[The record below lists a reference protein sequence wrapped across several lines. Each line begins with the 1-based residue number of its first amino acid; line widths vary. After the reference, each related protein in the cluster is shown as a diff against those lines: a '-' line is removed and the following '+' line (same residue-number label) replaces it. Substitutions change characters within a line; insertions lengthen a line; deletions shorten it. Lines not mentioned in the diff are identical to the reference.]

1 MLRLS
6 RVLRNLCGMERT
18 STQRI
23 LRACAGAL
31 ALGISLSGLILTST
45 AAHAAT
51 TTATYVSDE
60 DSVTTSSVTAIVID
74 ETTDY
79 LFDANQDPSL
89 GSDWYYCDAA
99 FDTTNFVTVT
109 GTLNVILGDNCDW
122 KVDALQ
128 VATGSTLTVWS
139 APQNTGKLEA
149 NASSGP
155 GIRVYDTSSLTL
167 NGGTVTAVGAVASA
181 GIGAGPN
188 NSNGPITIQWR
199 SNVYAKGGD
208 AVSGF
213 GAGAG
218 IGGGGSNTNATYW
231 SLDNIINTSGLVIA
245 KGGSASGSFTAG
257 ADIGSGGCNGFA
269 AYQTHSTTT
278 VAAPVVAT
286 GGTAKMFDTKLNLVT
301 PTALSNVALG
311 SSVTYLAQPNAG
323 YQVDYVGYS
332 GGTIT
337 GLGNNA
343 YRFTPTQTSPPIGA
357 SISFAIIPTTLSLT
371 VAPASVQT
379 YPGNVTLS
387 STFTDNGDPIENI
400 PVVFTVNGTPQ
411 TAVNTNSEGV
421 ATLTLTS
428 PAPGTFSFGA
438 SFAGDELHAGA
449 TATPLTG
456 YVVLATQPDFTISS
470 PAATDTVYGH
480 APFTLATTGQL
491 SEGIVKWSV
500 PANNGIV
507 SIDPTTGT
515 VSILAAGTVTV
526 TATAPADASHA
537 AATVTRSVTISPR
550 PVTVRP
556 DPQSVQFGDEFTLT
570 WTATPALVEGD
581 SLTGSLQL
589 ADPIQIGDNTIVEAM
604 PFANPN
610 YTVHFEPGTL
620 TVTANDAQQN
630 VIDEIELLPTP
641 IITQG
646 QADSVAIASVALAAL
661 SEDERAA
668 LPQSVL
674 DRIETAQGEAG
685 IMNHRDEAAG
695 VTASGTALPWNVRL
709 VVRAASAQETTAFT
723 AQLASGRELL
733 ALNDIHFVKTLTNST
748 WQPPLGASVEIS
760 LSKVQL
766 DDFTDTRVHHQLVS
780 GSLEAIPSTRNGRIV
795 SFDGNSFSIYGVS
808 GVPAAA
814 LPNTGSDGVTA
825 GMRLAGLATLL
836 AGAGAFVVVATRK
849 RAARR

>member
-6 RVLRNLCGMERT
+6 RELRNLCGMERT

-23 LRACAGAL
+23 RRACAGAL
-31 ALGISLSGLILTST
+31 ALGVSLSGLILTST

-60 DSVTTSSVTAIVID
+60 DGVTTSEVEATVID
-74 ETTDY
+74 S
-79 LFDANQDPSL
+79 A
-89 GSDWYYCDAA
+89 SDSIAA
-99 FDTTNFVTVT
+99 GWSFCNAALDTTSFVVVT
-109 GTLNVILGDNCDW
+109 GTANLILGDQCAW
-122 KVDALQ
+122 KTSSIQ
-128 VATGSTLTVWS
+128 VNSGSSLTIWS
-139 APQNTGKLEA
+139 GPNNTGKLEA
-149 NASSGP
+149 IGSGGP
-155 GIRVYDTSSLTL
+155 GIRVYGTSSLTI
-167 NGGTVTAVGAVASA
+167 NGGSVTAVGDVVAS
-181 GIGAGPN
+181 GIGQGVAN
-188 NSNGPITIQWR
+188 ANGSITIQWR
-199 SNVYAKGGD
+199 ANVYAKGGGGG
-208 AVSGF
+208 AASGY
-213 GAGAG
+213 GGGAG
-218 IGGGGSNTNATYW
+218 IGGGGSSTNATYGGQ
-231 SLDNIINTSGLVIA
+231 NIGIDTTGLVIA
-245 KGGSASGSFTAG
+245 VGGAAGATLTAG
-257 ADIGSGGCNGFA
+257 ANVGSGGSNGLPA
-269 AYQTHSTTT
+269 ISTQPTLT
-278 VAAPVVAT
+278 VSAPVVGS
-286 GGTAKMFDTKLNLVT
+286 GGDVKMYDTKLNAVVPDVLN
-301 PTALSNVALG
+301 NVVYG
-311 SSVTYLAQPNAG
+311 SSVTYLVQPNQG
-323 YQVDYVGYS
+323 YEIDYVGYS
-332 GGTIT
+332 GGVVTS
-337 GLGNNA
+337 LGNNL
-343 YRFTPTQTSPPIGA
+343 YRFTPTQITPPIGA
-357 SISFAIIPTTLSLT
+357 SFSFKEMPTELSLS
-371 VAPASVQT
+371 ASPNSPQT
-379 YPGNVTLS
+379 YPGDVTLS
-387 STFTDNGDPIENI
+387 STFTDGGDPIEGI
-400 PVVFTVNGTPQ
+400 PVVFTVNGNPQ
-411 TAVNTNSEGV
+411 SAVYTNNDGV
-421 ATLTLTS
+421 ATLTLS
-428 PAPGTFSFGA
+428 APAPGSYNFGA
-438 SFAGDELHAGA
+438 SFAGNENHAAA
-449 TATPLTG
+449 TASAITN
-456 YVVLATQPDFTISS
+456 YVVLATQPDFAISA

-500 PANNGIV
+500 PANNGVV
-507 SIDPTTGT
+507 SIDPTTGV

-581 SLTGSLQL
+581 SLTGSLQIDGTL
-589 ADPIQIGDNTIVEAM
+589 RIGDNGVVEAV

-620 TVTANDAQQN
+620 TVTANEAQQN

-685 IMNHRDEAAG
+685 IVNHTDEAAG
-695 VTASGTALPWNVRL
+695 VTASGAALPWNVRL

-733 ALNDIHFVKTLTNST
+733 ALNDIHFVDTLTNST
-748 WQPPLGASVEIS
+748 WQPPIGASVEIS

-766 DDFTDTRVHHQLVS
+766 DDFTDIRVHHQLVS

-795 SFDGNSFSIYGVS
+795 SFDGNSFSLYGVS

-825 GMRLAGLATLL
+825 GMRLAGLAALL